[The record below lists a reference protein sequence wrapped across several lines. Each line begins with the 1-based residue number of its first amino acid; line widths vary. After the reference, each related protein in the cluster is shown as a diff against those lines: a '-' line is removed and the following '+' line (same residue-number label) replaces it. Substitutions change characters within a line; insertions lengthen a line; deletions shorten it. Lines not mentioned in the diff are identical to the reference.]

1 MTTPHTPAHWEALIA
16 SASRI
21 EATPSLTLLQD
32 DARNQALRLAI
43 GSCRFDFSRQRV
55 DQQILDELLA
65 LAEKTQMF
73 TKRDAMFSGEAINA
87 SENRQVLHPALR
99 DGAPKA
105 PASVQAQVHA
115 TKARLYELV
124 ENIRSG
130 HYRGYTGKTIHD
142 VVHIGIGGSHLGP
155 ELAVTALG
163 KSNRRQSSNLGG
175 NDGGPNIHFVANV
188 DARDIALTLSGLN
201 PETTLLIVVS
211 KSFGTLETQLNATTA
226 RSWFLERTGDLAA
239 VGQHFIGVTANVEL
253 AHKFG
258 LREDRIY
265 PLWDWVGGRF
275 SLWSAV
281 GLPIMIK
288 LGTEA
293 FEEFLAGARAADEHF
308 VSARPSENIPLIA
321 ALLATW
327 NTVALRCDSLAVLSY
342 DQRLALLPDYLQQLE
357 MESNG
362 KSVSID
368 GKPLSYR
375 TMQILWGGC
384 GTNGQHAYHQL
395 LHQGTSRFAA
405 DFILVGR
412 DDLDQP
418 EHHQWLLANGFAQGQ
433 AMTLGAQPE
442 SMDQAHKGVA
452 GQHPSTTI
460 LLDELGPEQLGCL
473 LAVYEHKVLCQGVLW
488 NINSFDQ
495 WGVELGKQLALP
507 IFAQMHGE
515 DASEQDPATRHL
527 IDYYRSLIPI
537 ES

>member
-1 MTTPHTPAHWEALIA
+1 MTIIDAPPHWEALIA
-16 SASRI
+16 SAKRI
-21 EATPSLTLLQD
+21 EHTQSLTLLQD
-32 DARNQALRLAI
+32 DVRNQALRLTM
-43 GSCRFDFSRQRV
+43 GGCRFDFTRQRV
-55 DQQILDELLA
+55 DQQVLGELMA
-65 LAEKTQMF
+65 VAEKTQIF
-73 TKRDAMFSGEAINA
+73 AKRDAMFAGEPVNV

-99 DGAPKA
+99 DGAPQA
-105 PASVQAQVHA
+105 PKSLQAQVHA

-130 HYRGYTGKTIHD
+130 RYRGYSGKAIQD

-155 ELAVTALG
+155 ELAVTALS
-163 KSNRRQSSNLGG
+163 KPSG
-175 NDGGPNIHFVANV
+175 NKRGNAGSTDSGPNIHFIANV
-188 DARDIALTLSGLN
+188 DARDIGSTLSGLN
-201 PETTLLIVVS
+201 PDTTLFIVVS
-211 KSFGTLETQLNATTA
+211 KSFGTLETRLNATTA

-239 VGQHFIGVTANVEL
+239 IGQHFVGVTANVEL
-253 AHKFG
+253 ARKFG
-258 LREDRIY
+258 LHKDRIY

-281 GLPIMIK
+281 GLPIMLK

-293 FEEFLAGARAADEHF
+293 FEKFLAGARAADKHF
-308 VSARPSENIPLIA
+308 VSANPPENIPLIT

-327 NTVALRCDSLAVLSY
+327 NTIALGCDSLAVLCY

-368 GKPLSYR
+368 GDPLSYR

-405 DFILVGR
+405 DFILVVR

-433 AMTLGAQPE
+433 AMTLGTQPE
-442 SMDQAHKGVA
+442 SKGHAYKGVS

-473 LAVYEHKVLCQGVLW
+473 LAVYEHKVFCQGILW

-507 IFAQMHGE
+507 IFAQMQGK
-515 DASEQDPATRHL
+515 DASDQDPATRHL
-527 IDYYRSLIPI
+527 IDYYRA
-537 ES
+537 

>member
-1 MTTPHTPAHWEALIA
+1 MTNLSTPPHWEALIA
-16 SASRI
+16 SANRI
-21 EATPSLTLLQD
+21 ETTPSLMLLQD
-32 DARNQALRLAI
+32 HTRNSALRLAT
-43 GSCRFDFSRQRV
+43 GGCRFDFTRQRV
-55 DQQILDELLA
+55 DQQILGELLA
-65 LAEKTQMF
+65 LAEKTQVF
-73 TKRDAMFSGEAINA
+73 AKRDAMFAGETINT

-105 PASVQAQVHA
+105 PAPLRAQVQA
-115 TKARLYELV
+115 TKGQLYELV
-124 ENIRSG
+124 ESIRSG
-130 HYRGYTGKTIHD
+130 RYTGYTDKAIRD

-163 KSNRRQSSNLGG
+163 KPSSKGTAALGT
-175 NDGGPNIHFVANV
+175 DSSPNIHFVANV
-188 DARDIALTLSGLN
+188 DARDIALTLAGLN
-201 PETTLLIVVS
+201 PETTLFIVVS

-226 RSWFLERTGDLAA
+226 RSWFLERTGNIEAI
-239 VGQHFIGVTANVEL
+239 GQHFVGVTANVEL
-253 AHKFG
+253 AKKFG
-258 LREDRIY
+258 LNEERIY

-281 GLPIMIK
+281 GLPIMLK

-293 FEEFLAGARAADEHF
+293 FEEFLAGARNADEHF
-308 VSARPSENIPLIA
+308 LKASPAENIPLIA

-327 NTVALRCDSLAVLSY
+327 NTVALSCDSLAMLSY

-362 KSVSID
+362 KSVSVND
-368 GKPLSYR
+368 EPLPYR

-405 DFILVGR
+405 DFILVGQ
-412 DDLDQP
+412 DDLHRP

-433 AMTLGAQPE
+433 AMTLGTQPE
-442 SMDQAHKGVA
+442 AKDQAHKRVL

-473 LAVYEHKVLCQGVLW
+473 LAVYEHKVFCQGVLW

-507 IFAQMHGE
+507 IFAQMHGK
-515 DASEQDPATRHL
+515 DASDQDPATRHL
-527 IDYYRSLIPI
+527 IDYYRSLRPAD
-537 ES
+537 S

>member
-1 MTTPHTPAHWEALIA
+1 MTAVNTPPDWEALVT
-16 SASRI
+16 SAKRI
-21 EATPSLTLLQD
+21 EHAKSLALFQD
-32 DARNQALRLAI
+32 DARNRSLRLAL
-43 GSCRFDFSRQRV
+43 GGCHFDFTRQRV
-55 DQQILDELLA
+55 DQQILGELLA
-65 LAEKTQMF
+65 VAEKRKIF
-73 TKRDAMFSGEAINA
+73 AKRDAMFAGAHVNV

-99 DGAPKA
+99 NGAPAAPKA
-105 PASVQAQVHA
+105 LQEQVLA

-124 ENIRSG
+124 EGIRSG
-130 HYRGYTGKTIHD
+130 RYRGYTGKAISD

-163 KSNRRQSSNLGG
+163 KTNSNTSGYEN
-175 NDGGPNIHFVANV
+175 GPNIHFVANV

-201 PETTLLIVVS
+201 PDTTLFIMVS
-211 KSFGTLETQLNATTA
+211 KSFSTLETQLNATTA
-226 RSWFLERTGDLAA
+226 RSWFLERTGNLEAI
-239 VGQHFIGVTANVEL
+239 GQHFIGVTANVDL

-258 LREDRIY
+258 LHEERIY

-281 GLPIMIK
+281 GLPIMLK

-293 FEEFLAGARAADEHF
+293 FEQFLAGARAADEHF
-308 VSARPSENIPLIA
+308 LGAPATENIPLIA

-327 NTVALRCDSLAVLSY
+327 NTVALNCDSLAVLSY
-342 DQRLALLPDYLQQLE
+342 DQRLSLLPDYLQQLE

-368 GKPLSYR
+368 GQPLPYR

-412 DDLDQP
+412 DDLDRP

-433 AMTLGAQPE
+433 AMSLGSQPE
-442 SMDQAHKGVA
+442 SDKQAYKAVS

-460 LLDELGPEQLGCL
+460 LMDELGPKQLGCL
-473 LAVYEHKVLCQGVLW
+473 LAVYEHKVFCQGVLW

-507 IFAQMHGE
+507 IFTQLQGQ
-515 DASEQDPATRHL
+515 DASHQDPATRYL
-527 IDYYRSLIPI
+527 IDYYRSLQPA